1 MISRERRG
9 RSDEFEELEE
19 LEELVLSLEDLD
31 LCPSLLDPRPPPT
44 GDGGGGGGGALSATL
59 LRLVGYALSPRVVVG
74 SCAVLARWLLL

>member
-9 RSDEFEELEE
+9 RSEELDELEE
-19 LEELVLSLEDLD
+19 LEELVLSREELD
-31 LCPSLLDPRPPPT
+31 RRLSPPT